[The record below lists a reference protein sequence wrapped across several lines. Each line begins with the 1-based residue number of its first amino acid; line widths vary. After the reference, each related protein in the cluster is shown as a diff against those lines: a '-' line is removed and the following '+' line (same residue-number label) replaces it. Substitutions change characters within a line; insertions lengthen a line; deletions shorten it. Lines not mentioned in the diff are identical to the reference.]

1 MLIRESDALRTEI
14 SSLKNTLSSDSKDL
28 TCAKGKGLSPSHQTE
43 EIERKADVVSPAARL
58 KPLVESKKIEPVK
71 KETKMKSSADRRGE
85 MERAE
90 DSISMSLESAPLSDS
105 DSEGGHP
112 GQRGT
117 SYSSLS
123 ATQECA
129 PSSGGGARP
138 GAGTGG
144 LANNAL
150 NGSSSPSHP
159 LADIVEERTLSL
171 AVAGLIEALSVL
183 TCVNSAQTRYE
194 AALTDKARR
203 SLLQHGRG
211 LISPA
216 DWAKY
221 EILGGSY
228 YVGSDAISSVTVEVR
243 YVTLTDLLCQP
254 LLAIFVENNQNKVRL
269 LFQQPVS

>member
-28 TCAKGKGLSPSHQTE
+28 TCAKGETLSPSHQTE

-71 KETKMKSSADRRGE
+71 KETKLKSSADRRGE

-138 GAGTGG
+138 GAGVGAGMGG

-171 AVAGLIEALSVL
+171 AVAGIIEALSVL

-243 YVTLTDLLCQP
+243 YITLTDLLCQS
-254 LLAIFVENNQNKVRL
+254 LLAIFAQ
-269 LFQQPVS
+269 